1 MNGQLTRSTNDKI
14 LAGVCGGVAAFFGM
28 DATLVRVIWAV
39 LTLFTGFPI
48 AIYLILWLVV
58 PTDTNGS
65 TGVDDI
71 KRAFSGRPPS
81 DLR

>member
-1 MNGQLTRSTNDKI
+1 MNGQLTRSASDKI
-14 LAGVCGGVAAFFGM
+14 LAGVCGGVGAFFGI
-28 DATLVRVIWAV
+28 DVTIVRIIWAV

-48 AIYLILWLVV
+48 AIYVILWLVV
-58 PTDTNGS
+58 PVAGGG

-71 KRAFSGRPPS
+71 RRAFGGRPPS